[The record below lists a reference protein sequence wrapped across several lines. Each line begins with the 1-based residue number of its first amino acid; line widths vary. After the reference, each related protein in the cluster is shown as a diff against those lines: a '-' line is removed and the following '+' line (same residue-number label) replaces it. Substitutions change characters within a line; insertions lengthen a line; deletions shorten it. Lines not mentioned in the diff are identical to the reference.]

1 MSADQDSGS
10 VLPVRTNRYRRTGRH
25 SSPHQLSL
33 PSDSPALVIAVPGS
47 ARPES
52 EDIAV
57 RIADMAAV
65 SCHGAEILIGFLR
78 GNQDHLE
85 DVLDS
90 LASRDGCLAG
100 VVVPLLAFP
109 NPEADEALFDA
120 VSGAEAPLLIA
131 DHLGPHPLLAE
142 ALHARLADAGLAR
155 ASRVGRISIVTET
168 TTDGVIVGAVGG
180 EAAVQAAEVVA
191 VLLASRLTTPVAA
204 ASLTDPGSIK
214 DAAAQLLQAVPRV
227 ALAPCMIGPELTTG
241 TLEAIAA
248 LTSTESAPP
257 LGSHSA
263 IGQLV
268 AIRYGAALA
277 DPNVASMVAEG
288 KGESAAT
295 PAPPVRNGAAP
306 PAPPAAAPPA
316 AAASASD
323 GEPAAAPGNGG
334 AATASATRDGD
345 AEALP
350 TSAPPAGKT
359 AP

>member
-1 MSADQDSGS
+1 MSADQDSGAA
-10 VLPVRTNRYRRTGRH
+10 LPVRTNRYRRTGRH

-57 RIADMAAV
+57 RVADMAAA

-85 DVLDS
+85 DVLGS
-90 LASRDGCLAG
+90 LASRDGSLAG

-109 NPEADEALFDA
+109 NPEADEAIFDA
-120 VSGAEAPLLIA
+120 VAAAEAPLLIA

-142 ALHARLADAGLAR
+142 ALHARLADVGLAR

-227 ALAPCMIGPELTTG
+227 ALAPCMIGPELTSG

-248 LTSTESAPP
+248 LTSTEWAPP

-263 IGQLV
+263 VGKLV

-277 DPNVASMVAEG
+277 DPNVASMVAAG
-288 KGESAAT
+288 KGESPTAPAA
-295 PAPPVRNGAAP
+295 PHVRNG
-306 PAPPAAAPPA
+306 AAPPA

-323 GEPAAAPGNGG
+323 GEPAVAPGNGG
-334 AATASATRDGD
+334 ASPASATGDGD
-345 AEALP
+345 AAALP
-350 TSAPPAGKT
+350 ASAPPAGRS